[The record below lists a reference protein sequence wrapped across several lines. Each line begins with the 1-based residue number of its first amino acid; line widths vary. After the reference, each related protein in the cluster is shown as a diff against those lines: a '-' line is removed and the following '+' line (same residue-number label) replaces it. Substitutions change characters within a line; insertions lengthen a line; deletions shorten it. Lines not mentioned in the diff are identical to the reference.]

1 MRIVVDSYAWV
12 EIFAGTERGEKV
24 KGYLA
29 EADEVYTPD
38 LVLAEISRKC
48 IREGLS
54 EEETRE
60 RLLAIKEASLIA
72 HIDIDIALEAA
83 RCDAA
88 LREGAKREGLKEP
101 GLFDAIVLATAR
113 VKRSR
118 VATGDEHFK
127 GLEETIWVG

>member
-1 MRIVVDSYAWV
+1 VRIVVDSYAWV

-72 HIDIDIALEAA
+72 HMDVDIALEAA
-83 RCDAA
+83 RCHAA
-88 LREGAKREGLKEP
+88 LREGDKREGLKEP

-127 GLEETIWVG
+127 GLKETIWVG